1 MPAPCLISTFSAE
14 SPGYNGEHP
23 VENGV
28 MSMDK
33 QTRGSVA
40 LPNAFQ
46 AVWKTARQPWAAKIL
61 RQGGMAGMGYLLAGV
76 ELLEGAHPLG
86 LAWGAAFCR
95 KIRSAAAQRRF
106 FRAGYWEAV
115 IGEGALRRGR
125 GASSANLRT
134 NVFLAARG

>member
-1 MPAPCLISTFSAE
+1 
-14 SPGYNGEHP
+14 
-23 VENGV
+23 
-28 MSMDK
+28 MDK

-86 LAWGAAFCR
+86 LAWGAAFCGQGQG
-95 KIRSAAAQRRF
+95 A
-106 FRAGYWEAV
+106 
-115 IGEGALRRGR
+115 GALVGALLGYGALGSRGCPIARRCWCAPPALWYSPGSKWR
-125 GASSANLRT
+125 AAGCLCPFARSSPCC
-134 NVFLAARG
+134 AREAPP